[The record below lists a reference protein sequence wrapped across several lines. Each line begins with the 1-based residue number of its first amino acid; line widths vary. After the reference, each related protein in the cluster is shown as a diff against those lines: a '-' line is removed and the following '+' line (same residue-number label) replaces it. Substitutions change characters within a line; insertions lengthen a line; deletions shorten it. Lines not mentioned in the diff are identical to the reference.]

1 MPKNNYFNFN
11 DKRNQNEI
19 KLYEGIN
26 QEFNQI
32 TGVVIYY
39 YPKNVISKDVIFQES
54 IKKFDKFYEIPAT
67 FNNYESFDGND
78 LYSKF
83 GLFMQRGIEFE
94 ISIKEFNDCVNGE
107 LDNPEIGD
115 FVYLKNLNEWLEI
128 THVNDKKLLL
138 PFGTKFIYSF
148 TAKKV
153 EYEDEVIES
162 SEDVEIANNFSI
174 TIDRM
179 EYVVDEIEDD
189 VDDFINTM
197 SLIVDNRS
205 PYGNY

>member
-179 EYVVDEIEDD
+179 ENVVDEIEDD